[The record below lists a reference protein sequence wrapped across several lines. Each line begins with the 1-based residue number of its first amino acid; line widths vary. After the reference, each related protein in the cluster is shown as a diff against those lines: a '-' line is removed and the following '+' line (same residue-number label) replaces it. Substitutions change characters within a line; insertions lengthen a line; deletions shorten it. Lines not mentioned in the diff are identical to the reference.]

1 MKKFYYFSKSTLKFV
16 EIRNFYK
23 KFVFLVLFFSVLV
36 SFFVFGT
43 FLVFNE
49 FINPDSEVKALKKT
63 NSLLREKF
71 DNLFEE
77 YKKLDNRITE
87 LNDKSH
93 DLRLKTNLE
102 PNQDSQTYGTG
113 GSIFEAIKVSSA
125 GNLNSVLSDLEEYV
139 NKVSLKV
146 KLEVN
151 NYEEIEKTF
160 YQNELMYDAIPAIR
174 PSEGHIADD
183 YGMRKHP
190 ILKMVRMHNGID
202 IITDSGTKVY
212 APGNGKVEFVGRR
225 TGYGITI
232 EINHGFGYKT
242 LYAHLSKA
250 IVTEGQTVKRGDF
263 IAVTGNSGELSSG
276 PHLHYEVQHEGRSV
290 NPINFIYDDLK
301 LFEIVKK

>member
-1 MKKFYYFSKSTLKFV
+1 
-16 EIRNFYK
+16 
-23 KFVFLVLFFSVLV
+23 
-36 SFFVFGT
+36 
-43 FLVFNE
+43 
-49 FINPDSEVKALKKT
+49 
-63 NSLLREKF
+63 
-71 DNLFEE
+71 
-77 YKKLDNRITE
+77 

-113 GSIFEAIKVSSA
+113 GSIFEPIKVSSA

>member
-77 YKKLDNRITE
+77 YKKLDIRITE

-113 GSIFEAIKVSSA
+113 GSIFEPIKVSSA

>member
-1 MKKFYYFSKSTLKFV
+1 
-16 EIRNFYK
+16 
-23 KFVFLVLFFSVLV
+23 VLV

>member
-1 MKKFYYFSKSTLKFV
+1 
-16 EIRNFYK
+16 
-23 KFVFLVLFFSVLV
+23 VLV

-77 YKKLDNRITE
+77 YKKLDIRITE

-113 GSIFEAIKVSSA
+113 GSIFEPIKVSSA